1 MTIQE
6 LIETINKEKQKRDF
20 MHELT
25 PVNAALF
32 RKMAGG
38 TFEAVMTGKGEEK
51 CLVPQVGTLHFL
63 YRGQNKEFIPCVPS
77 LYRGNPSE
85 EDIFCGENATRGI
98 PKTASFSSCR

>member
-25 PVNAALF
+25 PANAALF

-51 CLVPQVGTLHFL
+51 CLVL
-63 YRGQNKEFIPCVPS
+63 
-77 LYRGNPSE
+77 
-85 EDIFCGENATRGI
+85 
-98 PKTASFSSCR
+98 

>member
-6 LIETINKEKQKRDF
+6 LILTINKEKQKRDF

-25 PVNAALF
+25 PANAALF
-32 RKMAGG
+32 RKMVGG

-63 YRGQNKEFIPCVPS
+63 YRGQNKEFIPCVDYS
-77 LYRGNPSE
+77 GL
-85 EDIFCGENATRGI
+85 
-98 PKTASFSSCR
+98 

>member
-1 MTIQE
+1 MTIE
-6 LIETINKEKQKRDF
+6 DLKSIIETEKQKRDF
-20 MHELT
+20 MHVLT
-25 PVNAALF
+25 PANVALF
-32 RKMAGG
+32 REMAGG

-85 EDIFCGENATRGI
+85 
-98 PKTASFSSCR
+98 